1 MRVWSGLVTDSHCP
15 SAVRAQLL
23 GAHSRHT
30 VLKGDTGTDV
40 KCWEMRFY
48 ILGEKN
54 DGRKKYKAADYI
66 KHCFTP
72 CRRRISI

>member
-1 MRVWSGLVTDSHCP
+1 VRVWSGLVTDSHCP

-40 KCWEMRFY
+40 KCWEMRKRSQVAEER
-48 ILGEKN
+48 G
-54 DGRKKYKAADYI
+54 
-66 KHCFTP
+66 
-72 CRRRISI
+72 